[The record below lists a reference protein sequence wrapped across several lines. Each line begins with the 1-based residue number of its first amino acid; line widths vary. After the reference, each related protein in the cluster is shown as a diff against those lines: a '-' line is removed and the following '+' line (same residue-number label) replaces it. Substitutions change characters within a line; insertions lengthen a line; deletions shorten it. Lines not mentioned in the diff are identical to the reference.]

1 MKITTR
7 ISLGYILL
15 FIFLAVLVV
24 YQVVTIGRM
33 QAINRTLS
41 GVGSQNALVSLQALR
56 DLDLVEEYARKSLAL
71 ADPDYLGPLREYR
84 DDFERDLAEL
94 RGQAGSAGERG
105 EIVRLGAGWNDFT
118 RELDARLGRPAPGAP
133 FPDALAADLERLKA
147 EARSVYQASLGAM
160 RDKVEQSRAMGETAA
175 LVLWVSTLAVLVIGA
190 LVSFLI
196 YRSISR
202 PLAHLTEG
210 TRAIAEGK
218 FFYRLDT
225 SRDDEFSQLARD
237 FNTMTRRLD
246 ELDRLKKEFVSHV
259 SHELKSPLASI
270 LETVQV
276 LVEEIP
282 GPVNERQRRLLEL
295 CRQSGVRLMAMIGDL
310 LDLSRIEA
318 GVIEYRLEPRELAPL
333 LGRAAAEI
341 EMQARER
348 RIGIELSRPPEA
360 LEAECDG
367 DRLIQVV
374 VNLLAN
380 AIRFAPDASTV
391 RVELEAVDEPP
402 PGVPQTLR
410 RELRGERYALISV
423 ADSGPGIPAA
433 DREKVFEKFHQARK
447 GGKTAGEGVG
457 LGLAISRTLVEAH
470 RGAIWAEDNP
480 GGGARFRVLLP
491 ALAGRPA

>member
-41 GVGSQNALVSLQALR
+41 GISFRNALVSLQALR
-56 DLDLVEEYARKSLAL
+56 DLDLVEEYARKSFAL
-71 ADPDYLGPLREYR
+71 ADPDYLGPLGEYR
-84 DDFERDLAEL
+84 DEFERDLAEL
-94 RGQAGSAGERG
+94 KGQAGSEGG
-105 EIVRLGAGWNDFT
+105 EIARLAAGWNAFT
-118 RELDARLGRPAPGAP
+118 RDLDAHLARPAAAA
-133 FPDALAADLERLKA
+133 FPEALQADLELLKA
-147 EARSVYQASLGAM
+147 EARSVYQANLGAM

-175 LVLWVSTLAVLVIGA
+175 LVLWVSTLVVLVIGA

-202 PLAHLTEG
+202 PLGHLTEG

-246 ELDRLKKEFVSHV
+246 ELDRLKKDFVSHV
-259 SHELKSPLASI
+259 SHELKSPLASM
-270 LETVQV
+270 LETVQI
-276 LVEEIP
+276 LLEEIP
-282 GPVNERQRRLLEL
+282 GAVNDRQRRLLEL
-295 CRQSGVRLMAMIGDL
+295 CRQGGVRLMAMIGDL
-310 LDLSRIEA
+310 LDLSRLEA
-318 GVIEYRLEPRELAPL
+318 GVMEYRLEPRELGPL
-333 LGRAAAEI
+333 VARAAAEM
-341 EMQARER
+341 EVQARER
-348 RIGIELSRPPEA
+348 RVAIELSRPGEP

-367 DRLIQVV
+367 DRLIQVL

-380 AIRFAPDASTV
+380 AIRFAPDDSAI
-391 RVELEAVDEPP
+391 RVELEAVGELP
-402 PGVPQTLR
+402 PGVPAAR
-410 RELRGERYALISV
+410 GRELRGDRYALISV
-423 ADSGPGIPAA
+423 ADSGPGVPAP
-433 DREKVFEKFHQARK
+433 DREKVFEKFHQVKK
-447 GGKTAGEGVG
+447 GGKIPGEGVG

-470 RGAIWAEDNP
+470 RGAIWVEDNP

-491 ALAGRPA
+491 AGRPA

>member
-7 ISLGYILL
+7 ISLGYVLL
-15 FIFLAVLVV
+15 FLLLAILVG
-24 YQVVTIGRM
+24 YQVITIGRM

-41 GVGSQNALVSLQALR
+41 GISFRNALVSLQALR
-56 DLDLVEEYARKSLAL
+56 DLDLVEEYARKSFAL

-84 DDFERDLAEL
+84 NEFERDLAEL
-94 RGQAGSAGERG
+94 KGQAGSERG
-105 EIVRLGAGWNDFT
+105 EIARLAAGWKEFSHNLDLHLAHPAAAAFPET
-118 RELDARLGRPAPGAP
+118 LQAELEL
-133 FPDALAADLERLKA
+133 LKT
-147 EARSVYQASLGAM
+147 EAHSVYLANLDAM
-160 RDKVEQSRAMGETAA
+160 RDKVGQSRAMGETAT
-175 LVLWVSTLAVLVIGA
+175 LVLWVSTLVVLVIGA

-202 PLAHLTEG
+202 PLGHLTEG

-225 SRDDEFSQLARD
+225 SRNDEFSHLARD

-246 ELDRLKKEFVSHV
+246 ELDRLKKDFVSHV
-259 SHELKSPLASI
+259 SHELKSPLASM

-276 LVEEIP
+276 LLEEIP
-282 GPVNERQRRLLEL
+282 GPVNDRQRRLLDL
-295 CRQSGVRLMAMIGDL
+295 CRQGGVRLMAMIGDL
-310 LDLSRIEA
+310 LDMSRIEA
-318 GVIEYRLEPRELAPL
+318 GVMEYRLEPRELAPL
-333 LGRAAAEI
+333 LDRAVAEM

-348 RIGIELSRPPEA
+348 RIAIELSRPAEA

-367 DRLIQVV
+367 DRLIQVL

-380 AIRFAPDASTV
+380 AIRFAPDDSII
-391 RVELEAVDEPP
+391 RVELEAAREVP
-402 PGVPQTLR
+402 PGVPAAR
-410 RELRGERYALISV
+410 ARELRSDRYALISV

-433 DREKVFEKFHQARK
+433 DREKVFEKFHQAKK
-447 GGKTAGEGVG
+447 GGKIAGEGVG

-470 RGAIWAEDNP
+470 RGVIWVEDNP

-491 ALAGRPA
+491 AGRPA

>member
-7 ISLGYILL
+7 ISLGYVLL
-15 FIFLAVLVV
+15 FLLLAILVG
-24 YQVVTIGRM
+24 YQVITIGRM

-41 GVGSQNALVSLQALR
+41 GISFRNALVSLQALR
-56 DLDLVEEYARKSLAL
+56 DLDLVEEYARKSFAL

-84 DDFERDLAEL
+84 NEFERDLAEL
-94 RGQAGSAGERG
+94 KGQAGSERG
-105 EIVRLGAGWNDFT
+105 EIARLAAGWKEFSHNLDLHLAHPAAAAFPET
-118 RELDARLGRPAPGAP
+118 LQAELEL
-133 FPDALAADLERLKA
+133 LKT
-147 EARSVYQASLGAM
+147 EAHSVYLANLDAM
-160 RDKVEQSRAMGETAA
+160 RDKVGQSRAMGETAT
-175 LVLWVSTLAVLVIGA
+175 LVLWVSTLVVLVIGA

-202 PLAHLTEG
+202 PLGHLTEG

-225 SRDDEFSQLARD
+225 SRNDEFSHLARD

-246 ELDRLKKEFVSHV
+246 ELDRLKKDFVSHV
-259 SHELKSPLASI
+259 SHELKSPLASM

-276 LVEEIP
+276 LLEEIP
-282 GPVNERQRRLLEL
+282 GPVNDRQRRLLDL
-295 CRQSGVRLMAMIGDL
+295 CRQGGVRLMAMIGDL
-310 LDLSRIEA
+310 LDMSRIEA
-318 GVIEYRLEPRELAPL
+318 GVMESRLEPRELAPL
-333 LGRAAAEI
+333 LDRAVAEM

-348 RIGIELSRPPEA
+348 RIAIELSRPAEA

-367 DRLIQVV
+367 DRLIQVL

-380 AIRFAPDASTV
+380 AIRFAPDDSII
-391 RVELEAVDEPP
+391 RVELEAAREVP
-402 PGVPQTLR
+402 PGVPAAR
-410 RELRGERYALISV
+410 ARELRSDRYALISV

-433 DREKVFEKFHQARK
+433 DREKVFEKFHQAKK
-447 GGKTAGEGVG
+447 GGKIAGEGVG

-470 RGAIWAEDNP
+470 RGAIWVEDNP

-491 ALAGRPA
+491 AGRPA

>member
-7 ISLGYILL
+7 ISLGYVLL
-15 FIFLAVLVV
+15 FLLLAILVG
-24 YQVVTIGRM
+24 YQVITIGRM

-41 GVGSQNALVSLQALR
+41 GISFRNALVSLQALR
-56 DLDLVEEYARKSLAL
+56 DLDLVEEYARKSFAL

-84 DDFERDLAEL
+84 NEFERDLAEL
-94 RGQAGSAGERG
+94 KGQAGSERG
-105 EIVRLGAGWNDFT
+105 EIARLAAGWKEFSHNLDLHLAHPAAAAFPET
-118 RELDARLGRPAPGAP
+118 LQAELEL
-133 FPDALAADLERLKA
+133 LKT
-147 EARSVYQASLGAM
+147 EAHSVYLANLDAM
-160 RDKVEQSRAMGETAA
+160 RDKVGQSRAMGETAT
-175 LVLWVSTLAVLVIGA
+175 LVLWVSTLVVLVIGA

-202 PLAHLTEG
+202 PLGHLTEG

-225 SRDDEFSQLARD
+225 SRNDEFSHLARD

-246 ELDRLKKEFVSHV
+246 ELDRLKKDFVSHV
-259 SHELKSPLASI
+259 SHELKSPLASM

-276 LVEEIP
+276 LLEEIP
-282 GPVNERQRRLLEL
+282 GPVNDRQRRLLDL
-295 CRQSGVRLMAMIGDL
+295 CRQGGVRLIAMIGDL
-310 LDLSRIEA
+310 LDMSRIEA
-318 GVIEYRLEPRELAPL
+318 GVMESRLEPRELAPL
-333 LGRAAAEI
+333 LDRAVAEM

-348 RIGIELSRPPEA
+348 RIAIELSRPAEA

-367 DRLIQVV
+367 DRLIQVL

-380 AIRFAPDASTV
+380 AIRFAPDDSII
-391 RVELEAVDEPP
+391 RVELEAAREVP
-402 PGVPQTLR
+402 PGVPAAR
-410 RELRGERYALISV
+410 ARELRSDRYALISV

-433 DREKVFEKFHQARK
+433 DREKVFEKFHQAKK
-447 GGKTAGEGVG
+447 GGKIAGEGVG

-470 RGAIWAEDNP
+470 RGAIWVEDNP

-491 ALAGRPA
+491 AGRPA

>member
-7 ISLGYILL
+7 ISLGYVLL
-15 FIFLAVLVV
+15 FLLLAILVG
-24 YQVVTIGRM
+24 YQVITIGRM

-41 GVGSQNALVSLQALR
+41 GISFRNALVSLQALR
-56 DLDLVEEYARKSLAL
+56 DLDLVEEYARKSFAL

-84 DDFERDLAEL
+84 NEFERDLAEL
-94 RGQAGSAGERG
+94 KGQAGSERG
-105 EIVRLGAGWNDFT
+105 EIARLAAGWKEFSHNLDLHLAHPAAAAFPET
-118 RELDARLGRPAPGAP
+118 LQAELEL
-133 FPDALAADLERLKA
+133 LKT
-147 EARSVYQASLGAM
+147 EAHSVYLANLDAM
-160 RDKVEQSRAMGETAA
+160 RDKVGQSRAMGETAT
-175 LVLWVSTLAVLVIGA
+175 LVLWVSTLVVLVIGA

-202 PLAHLTEG
+202 PLGHLTEG

-225 SRDDEFSQLARD
+225 SRNDEFSHLARD

-246 ELDRLKKEFVSHV
+246 ELDRLKKDFVSHV
-259 SHELKSPLASI
+259 SHELKSPLASM

-276 LVEEIP
+276 LLEEIP
-282 GPVNERQRRLLEL
+282 GPVNDRQRRLLDL
-295 CRQSGVRLMAMIGDL
+295 CRQGGMRLMAMIGDL
-310 LDLSRIEA
+310 LDMSRIEA
-318 GVIEYRLEPRELAPL
+318 GVMEYRLEPRELAPL
-333 LGRAAAEI
+333 LDRAVAEM

-348 RIGIELSRPPEA
+348 RIAIELSRPAEA

-367 DRLIQVV
+367 DRLIQVL

-380 AIRFAPDASTV
+380 AIRFAPDDSII
-391 RVELEAVDEPP
+391 RVELEAAREVP
-402 PGVPQTLR
+402 PGVPAAR
-410 RELRGERYALISV
+410 ARELRSDRYALISV

-433 DREKVFEKFHQARK
+433 DREKVFEKFHQAKK
-447 GGKTAGEGVG
+447 GGKIAGEGVG

-470 RGAIWAEDNP
+470 RGAIWVEDNP

-491 ALAGRPA
+491 AGRPA

>member
-15 FIFLAVLVV
+15 FILLAVLVV

-84 DDFERDLAEL
+84 EDFERDLGEL
-94 RGQAGSAGERG
+94 RGQAGSEGERG
-105 EIVRLGAGWNDFT
+105 EIVRLVAGWNEFT
-118 RELDARLGRPAPGAP
+118 RDLDAHLGRPAPGAP
-133 FPDALAADLERLKA
+133 FPDALQADLERLKA

-175 LVLWVSTLAVLVIGA
+175 LVLWISTLAVLVIGA

-225 SRDDEFSQLARD
+225 SRNDEFSQLARD

-318 GVIEYRLEPRELAPL
+318 GVMEYRLEPRELAPL

-341 EMQARER
+341 EVQARER
-348 RIGIELSRPPEA
+348 RIDIVLSRPAEP

-367 DRLIQVV
+367 DRLIQVI

-380 AIRFAPDASTV
+380 AIRYAPDASTV
-391 RVELEAVDEPP
+391 RVELEAVREPP
-402 PGVPQTLR
+402 PGVPETHR
-410 RELRGERYALISV
+410 RELRGDRYALISV

-433 DREKVFEKFHQARK
+433 DREKVFEKFHQVKK
-447 GGKTAGEGVG
+447 GGESARGGVG
-457 LGLAISRTLVEAH
+457 LGLAISRTLVDSH
-470 RGAIWAEDNP
+470 RGAIWVEENP

>member
-7 ISLGYILL
+7 ISLGYVLL
-15 FIFLAVLVV
+15 FLLLAILVG
-24 YQVVTIGRM
+24 YQVITIGRM

-41 GVGSQNALVSLQALR
+41 GISFRNALVSLQALR
-56 DLDLVEEYARKSLAL
+56 DLDLVEEYARKSFAL

-84 DDFERDLAEL
+84 NEFERDLAEL
-94 RGQAGSAGERG
+94 KGQAGSERG
-105 EIVRLGAGWNDFT
+105 EIARLAAGWKEFSHNLDLHLAHPAAAAFPET
-118 RELDARLGRPAPGAP
+118 LQAELEL
-133 FPDALAADLERLKA
+133 LKT
-147 EARSVYQASLGAM
+147 EAHSVYLANLDAM
-160 RDKVEQSRAMGETAA
+160 RDKVGQSRAMGETAT
-175 LVLWVSTLAVLVIGA
+175 LVLWVSTLVVLVIGA

-202 PLAHLTEG
+202 PLGHLTEG

-225 SRDDEFSQLARD
+225 SRNDEFSHLARD

-246 ELDRLKKEFVSHV
+246 ELDRLKKDFVSHV
-259 SHELKSPLASI
+259 SHELKSPLASM

-276 LVEEIP
+276 LLEEIP
-282 GPVNERQRRLLEL
+282 GPVNDRQRRLLDR
-295 CRQSGVRLMAMIGDL
+295 CRQGGVRLMAMIGDL
-310 LDLSRIEA
+310 LDMSRIEA
-318 GVIEYRLEPRELAPL
+318 GVMEYRLEPRELAPL
-333 LGRAAAEI
+333 LDRAVAEM

-348 RIGIELSRPPEA
+348 RIAIELSRPAEA

-367 DRLIQVV
+367 DRLIQVL

-380 AIRFAPDASTV
+380 AIRFAPDDSII
-391 RVELEAVDEPP
+391 RVELEAAREVP
-402 PGVPQTLR
+402 PGVPAAR
-410 RELRGERYALISV
+410 ARELRSDRYALISV

-433 DREKVFEKFHQARK
+433 DREKVFEKFHQAKK
-447 GGKTAGEGVG
+447 GGKIAGEGVG

-470 RGAIWAEDNP
+470 RGAIWVEDNP

-491 ALAGRPA
+491 AGRPA